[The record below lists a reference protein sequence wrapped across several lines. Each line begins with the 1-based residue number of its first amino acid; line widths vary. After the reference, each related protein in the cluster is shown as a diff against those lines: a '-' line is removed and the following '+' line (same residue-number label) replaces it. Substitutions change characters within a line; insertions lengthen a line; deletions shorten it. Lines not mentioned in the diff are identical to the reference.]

1 MTDPAIDASIALA
14 WLLEE
19 ERDPTLD
26 PGFTAFAE
34 RGGWVPRHWHYEVRN
49 GLLSAVRRERLS
61 EQEAMERLSLLAAI
75 RTSTDHDS
83 DLVETMRLAFQHGLT
98 FYDALYLEL
107 AIRRELRLATL
118 DNGLARAASRAG
130 VEVFSS

>member
-19 ERDPTLD
+19 DRDPTFD
-26 PGFTAFAE
+26 RGFTAFAE
-34 RGGWVPRHWHYEVRN
+34 RGGWVPRHWDYEVRN
-49 GLLSAVRRERLS
+49 GLLSAVRRERLT
-61 EQEAMERLSLLAAI
+61 EQEALERLSLLAAI
-75 RTSTDHDS
+75 RTTTDHEPHLD
-83 DLVETMRLAFQHGLT
+83 ETMRLAFEHGLT

-107 AIRRELRLATL
+107 AMRRELRLATL
-118 DNGLARAASRAG
+118 DNGLARAARRAG